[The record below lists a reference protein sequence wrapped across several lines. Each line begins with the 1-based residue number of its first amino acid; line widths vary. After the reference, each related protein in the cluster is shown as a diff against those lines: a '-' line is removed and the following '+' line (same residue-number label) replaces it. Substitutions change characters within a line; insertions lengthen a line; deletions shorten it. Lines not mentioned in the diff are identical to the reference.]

1 VVVPASLVAVIV
13 WAVEVCV
20 EVGDPLNTQEVF
32 MLIPG
37 MTGEILQVVGVPP
50 EILGVVF
57 VMAWPSSKINGVTL

>member
-1 VVVPASLVAVIV
+1 LVAVIV
-13 WAVEVCV
+13 WAVEVCI

-32 MLIPG
+32 MLMPG